1 MAASVDGPGDSLLL
15 VRLGYRAAPP
25 GLQARVF
32 VEDLDYA
39 PLLEDLR
46 AAGFAQGV
54 VLATCERLEVLTATR
69 DAGAESALAALIAQ
83 WADCPREEIDPL
95 LGVLR
100 GQAALRHL
108 FAVAAALDS
117 QIIGEPQILGQVRTS
132 HRAAQDAGLVGPDL
146 DAALHAAYVTAR
158 RVRSETAL
166 AQHPVSIA
174 AAAIKVAR
182 QVLGDP
188 RRASALLLGLGE
200 MGEIMA
206 AQLKEAG
213 IAELAV
219 THPSERRAETA
230 ARRLAIHQRS
240 WDDLESALA
249 SADIVVAALGEGRYI
264 LDEAR
269 LRRVFKRRRQRPMFI
284 MDAAVPRDVE
294 PAVETLEP
302 AFVYDLGELEQVAQE
317 GLARREEA
325 ALAAWRIVEAELD
338 AFRDRQDSRAAD
350 SALSD
355 LYLQAESLRA
365 EVLSSGK
372 YDAET
377 ATRLLLKRLLLAP
390 SQALRTAARDEAERA
405 ELEAALRRLFRL
417 EDSRGADGAS
427 RADGD
432 KDGSE

>member
-1 MAASVDGPGDSLLL
+1 MEATGDTPGESLLL
-15 VRLGYRAAPP
+15 TGLRYHAAPP
-25 GLQARVF
+25 GLQARLF

-39 PLLEDLR
+39 PLLADLR
-46 AAGFAQGV
+46 AAGFEQGL
-54 VLATCERLEVLTATR
+54 VLATCERLEILTATR
-69 DAGAESALAALIAQ
+69 DPAASTALAELIAQ
-83 WADCPREEIDPL
+83 WAACPVEEIDPL

-100 GQAALRHL
+100 GQTALRHL
-108 FAVAAALDS
+108 FAVASALDS
-117 QIIGEPQILGQVRTS
+117 QVLGEPQILGQVKTS
-132 HRAAQDAGLVGPDL
+132 HRAAQDAGLIGPDL
-146 DAALHAAYVTAR
+146 DAALHAAYITAR

-174 AAAIKVAR
+174 TAAIKVAR

-188 RRASALLLGLGE
+188 GRASALLLGLGE

-219 THPSERRAETA
+219 THPSERRARTA
-230 ARRLAIHQRS
+230 ARRLDLLQRP
-240 WDDLESALA
+240 WDDLETALA
-249 SADIVVAALGEGRYI
+249 TADIVVAGLGEGRYI
-264 LDEAR
+264 LDAAR

-284 MDAAVPRDVE
+284 MDAAVPGDVE
-294 PAVETLEP
+294 PAAQDLEP

-317 GLARREEA
+317 GRARREEA

-338 AFRDRQDSRAAD
+338 AFRRRQDSRAAD
-350 SALSD
+350 SALGD
-355 LYLQAESLRA
+355 LYLQAEALRA

-405 ELEAALRRLFRL
+405 ELEAALRRLFGLDETNRNR
-417 EDSRGADGAS
+417 DQD
-427 RADGD
+427 DD
-432 KDGSE
+432 KEGPRT